1 MSGVDPREQWQRISR
16 QLQQQGRARFGGAG
30 GGLPKGAGGGIG
42 LLILLGIGAVGVQ
55 SALFN
60 VDGGH
65 RAIKYTRLGGVSQ
78 KLYPEGESRHS
89 FTQAVC

>member
-1 MSGVDPREQWQRISR
+1 M
-16 QLQQQGRARFGGAG
+16 
-30 GGLPKGAGGGIG
+30 
-42 LLILLGIGAVGVQ
+42 ILLGIGAVGVQ

-78 KLYPEGESRHS
+78 KLYPEGESIHIL
-89 FTQAVC
+89 TYAVC